1 MSQAAEGGVKGAY
14 CTFSRERKTCSR
26 ERKTDLRSQV
36 LEPGRFTWCGN
47 ISIRAAVPGK
57 MRPHRGSVRMT
68 IIRYSALII
77 KDKSARTVAR
87 NDVRGALVES
97 RSYRDHLVQQKCHS
111 TSTRTWN

>member
-1 MSQAAEGGVKGAY
+1 
-14 CTFSRERKTCSR
+14 
-26 ERKTDLRSQV
+26 
-36 LEPGRFTWCGN
+36 
-47 ISIRAAVPGK
+47 
-57 MRPHRGSVRMT
+57 MT

-77 KDKSARTVAR
+77 KDKSAHTVAR